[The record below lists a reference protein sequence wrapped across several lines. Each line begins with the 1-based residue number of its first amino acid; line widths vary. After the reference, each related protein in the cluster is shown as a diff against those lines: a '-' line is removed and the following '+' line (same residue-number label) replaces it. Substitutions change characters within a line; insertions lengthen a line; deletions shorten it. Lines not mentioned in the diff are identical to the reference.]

1 MESNDQMIK
10 PVTLSE
16 VKHILK
22 KVSKERKEM
31 LYEQKIALEHA
42 TKFVK
47 LPVKKT
53 EDMIKELLEVKDIN
67 EISAVKIAD
76 ILPKTEDD
84 VRTIFAKER
93 ITITGNEIKKILEIV
108 AKYNIE

>member
-1 MESNDQMIK
+1 MIK
-10 PVTLSE
+10 PVPLSE
-16 VKHILK
+16 VKNILK
-22 KVSKERKEM
+22 KVSKDRKEM

-42 TKFVK
+42 TKFAK

-53 EDMIKELLEVKDIN
+53 EDMLKELLEIKDIT
-67 EISAVKIAD
+67 ELSAVKIAD

-93 ITITGNEIKKILEIV
+93 ITITGNEIKKILDIV